1 MNTLMAELQK
11 LVLAIQDK
19 VLLFREPVTQE
30 QHFCVEKQQCAGSA
44 CTAKNARGGLQ
55 VRC

>member
-11 LVLAIQDK
+11 LVLAIQDT

-30 QHFCVEKQQCAGSA
+30 QHFCVEKQQWAGSA